1 MNLRLNIDMKVKYF
15 KPNIFF
21 TDTEFFSMEEV
32 LALISKEPNIMTVGR
47 IVRAYMAVDRTGR
60 FNPFDMAYDPI
71 PKVKRFSKILV

>member
-32 LALISKEPNIMTVGR
+32 LALISKEPNL
-47 IVRAYMAVDRTGR
+47 
-60 FNPFDMAYDPI
+60 N
-71 PKVKRFSKILV
+71 